1 MKKFYLLF
9 LTMFLSLAVLYA
21 QPKKVGYFTLNKTM
35 DLSAASVQLDPVI
48 RMLQADT
55 NLAVTVNAILATD
68 TADLAGYD
76 VVVVQESFAGG
87 GAYLRPGASLAL
99 DTFTVPVVYN
109 KSYAFAAGRALAA
122 GSTGG
127 GAETEGTAGVSY
139 VYLKVDPANQSN
151 DLFKGI
157 SFDGDSVA
165 IFKVSANDAGVT
177 VTPDRFKALNYAR
190 NVLLLNSGGDTL
202 KTTLLGKPARINP
215 AHTNVTISFN
225 DIPAGTKIGSETLKA
240 RMINLGM
247 NFGAICGAY
256 GSNITSAGLTIW
268 RNAVYMGAGLTVPG
282 TPVEFQKW
290 KIGYFTL
297 KGKVMDASA
306 APASQDPII
315 TMLQENNDQWD
326 LDVKEVA
333 ADSAFDL
340 NTLGYNAIIVQES
353 FAGGGANLRPG
364 FPLALD
370 TFPVPV
376 LYNKSYAFAAGRALA
391 AGATG
396 GGAETEGKGFVYL
409 KVDSAN
415 QANALFKG
423 ITFVGDSVAIFKA
436 CANDAGVSINSDR
449 FKALNY
455 ARNVVLLN
463 SGGDTLKTTLLA
475 KPARINPAHTNI
487 TVAINDI
494 PAGTKIGSETLRSRM
509 ITMGMNFGAICAAKG
524 TNLTSAG
531 LTLWRNAIH
540 SALGLPVPTKAI
552 PSSIPDIKVLLVTR
566 NDTKDDIQFKFLTN
580 NSLLAEKMY
589 PSRPLGNIT
598 DSASLADTLTMLNAY
613 DLVII
618 GRSCASTDFSGNSKT
633 VWNSLKVPVIL
644 NSQYIAR
651 NTRINWLNSGDA
663 KAYSSTEKIVKGK
676 TLNVDDPIFAYS
688 TLDADSTTDW
698 SYLPDDI
705 IAVTA
710 PFNGDTVVYRDDAP
724 LVVRFWADSAF
735 YPGSADTV
743 LAPRTYFGFGADANN
758 FNYFPLT
765 KSAQAAYYGEIMRI
779 TKNTVI
785 EPLYYISDAASILS
799 VTCDQPTYIT
809 PATFD
814 PAVLAY
820 TILIPK
826 DVVVDSVQFL
836 ATASPLAT
844 ITGVG
849 VVQLTSDSVV
859 HRIYAVAENK
869 RVGDTYT
876 FTIMKEKEVI
886 TPGFKDLAEA
896 GITMFPNPANDNLTI
911 EGLTENS
918 SVRILNTVGQL
929 VYSNLIKGSKAMIN
943 TSSFK
948 NGVYIIQLE
957 MSGKIVTTKFVKQ

>member
-1 MKKFYLLF
+1 M
-9 LTMFLSLAVLYA
+9 
-21 QPKKVGYFTLNKTM
+21 
-35 DLSAASVQLDPVI
+35 
-48 RMLQADT
+48 
-55 NLAVTVNAILATD
+55 
-68 TADLAGYD
+68 
-76 VVVVQESFAGG
+76 
-87 GAYLRPGASLAL
+87 
-99 DTFTVPVVYN
+99 
-109 KSYAFAAGRALAA
+109 
-122 GSTGG
+122 
-127 GAETEGTAGVSY
+127 
-139 VYLKVDPANQSN
+139 
-151 DLFKGI
+151 
-157 SFDGDSVA
+157 
-165 IFKVSANDAGVT
+165 
-177 VTPDRFKALNYAR
+177 
-190 NVLLLNSGGDTL
+190 
-202 KTTLLGKPARINP
+202 
-215 AHTNVTISFN
+215 
-225 DIPAGTKIGSETLKA
+225 
-240 RMINLGM
+240 
-247 NFGAICGAY
+247 
-256 GSNITSAGLTIW
+256 
-268 RNAVYMGAGLTVPG
+268 
-282 TPVEFQKW
+282 
-290 KIGYFTL
+290 
-297 KGKVMDASA
+297 
-306 APASQDPII
+306 
-315 TMLQENNDQWD
+315 

-333 ADSAFDL
+333 ADSAFDI
-340 NTLGYNAIIVQES
+340 NTLGYNAIIVQEA

-364 FPLALD
+364 FALALD

-391 AGATG
+391 AGSTG

-409 KVDSAN
+409 KVDSAD

-436 CANDAGVSINSDR
+436 CANDAGVSINPDR

-487 TVAINDI
+487 TIAINDI
-494 PAGTKIGSETLRSRM
+494 PAGTKIGSETLRARM

-566 NDTKDDIQFKFLTN
+566 NDGKDDIQFKFLTN

-589 PSRPLGNIT
+589 PSRSLGSIT
-598 DSASLADTLTMLNAY
+598 DSASLADTLAMLNAY

-618 GRSCASTDFSGNSKT
+618 GRSCASTDFADLSKT
-633 VWNSLKVPVIL
+633 RWNSLSVPIIL
-644 NSQYIAR
+644 NSQWISR
-651 NTRINWLNSGDA
+651 NTRINWFNSSDS
-663 KAYSSTEKIVKGK
+663 KSTSAATETVKGK
-676 TLNVDDPIFAYS
+676 VLDVDDPIFAYS
-688 TLDADSTTDW
+688 TIEADSTSEW

-710 PFNGDTVVYRDDAP
+710 PFNGDTVVYRADAP
-724 LVVRFWADSAF
+724 LVVRFWEDSAF
-735 YPGSADTV
+735 YPGSADTAW
-743 LAPRTYFGFGADANN
+743 APRTYFGFGSDGNN
-758 FNYFPLT
+758 NNYFPLT

-785 EPLYYISDAASILS
+785 EPLYYISDAASIL
-799 VTCDQPTYIT
+799 TITNDQEAYMT

-814 PAVLAY
+814 AAVLAY
-820 TILIPK
+820 TILIPS
-826 DVVVDSVQFL
+826 DVTVDSVQFL

-844 ITGVG
+844 IMGTG

-859 HRIYAVAENK
+859 RRIYPIAENK
-869 RVGDTYT
+869 RVGKTYT
-876 FTIMKEKEVI
+876 FTIMKEKVV
-886 TPGFKDLAEA
+886 TPGFEDLTEA

-948 NGVYIIQLE
+948 NGLYIIQLE
-957 MSGKIVTTKFVKQ
+957 MNGKIVTTKFVKQ